1 MNIFRLLTFIPGF
14 GGAAP
19 APIAPPP
26 PPAPVAPVAKKT
38 DVAVQ
43 KARADEI
50 KRSKLA
56 AGNAGTNKTK
66 NLLAT
71 EEASTSKKTLLGY

>member
-1 MNIFRLLTFIPGF
+1 MITQFRLLTFLPGF
-14 GGAAP
+14 GGAP
-19 APIAPPP
+19 AQAPPP

-43 KARADEI
+43 KARADQI

-56 AGNAGTNKTK
+56 AGQGGTNKTK
-66 NLLAT
+66 NAL
-71 EEASTSKKTLLGY
+71 ASTDAMTTKKTLLGS